1 MLNIEVQMCGL
12 VLTLLL
18 IFFSMRHE
26 RTGLYSEH
34 LFHISLIVS
43 LCCIVLDILSV
54 IGISYQAFVPT
65 WLTVLLC
72 KLYLVSLLTASYMG
86 FVYSYSDVKKLRNSK
101 VLLISQVFLEILGD
115 TLIMV
120 LPVYYYGNG
129 RAVYS
134 YGPAASC
141 TFIFCPMFIFGALL
155 ITFIYGKKINPH
167 RKRAVQAWMVIELIA
182 AGIQFLKPELLLVGF
197 GETVGMIILY
207 AELENP
213 DAILDR
219 VTGAFSHSVL
229 RDYLQQLYDNH
240 RSFSCLFVCTESEW
254 RLDIGLENQILLDM
268 VKFFGETTDAKL
280 FRGTGNDFV
289 LVYIDSAGQDAEM
302 RSRTDITTI
311 ERRFKRTW
319 EGENR
324 IDMSLMY
331 LPKHSIVDAAD
342 ELLAIYHYQRAE
354 LNEGA
359 GELVILGAHAAE
371 SIREFKTVHREIMQ
385 AVSDDR
391 IEVFYQPIY
400 SFEHD
405 SFVSAEALARLRDS
419 DGNIMM
425 PGRFIP
431 VAEESGMIESIGECV
446 LEKTCIAL
454 KEGNLRELGTD
465 YIEVN
470 LSVAQ
475 CENTKLASIYSEIM
489 DRHGLQK
496 NLINLEITESAVL
509 NMKNILMENMRELK
523 EKGCTFSL
531 DDFGTGESNL
541 NYIVDM
547 PVDIVKFDRSMVQ
560 KYFSSERAKIVM
572 TASVNMVKQLGYKI
586 VAEGVESFEQLESMK
601 ELGIDFIQGF
611 YFSKPLPYKEFVAFI
626 TEKNSRPVLGAALG

>member
-1 MLNIEVQMCGL
+1 
-12 VLTLLL
+12 
-18 IFFSMRHE
+18 
-26 RTGLYSEH
+26 
-34 LFHISLIVS
+34 
-43 LCCIVLDILSV
+43 
-54 IGISYQAFVPT
+54 
-65 WLTVLLC
+65 
-72 KLYLVSLLTASYMG
+72 
-86 FVYSYSDVKKLRNSK
+86 
-101 VLLISQVFLEILGD
+101 
-115 TLIMV
+115 
-120 LPVYYYGNG
+120 
-129 RAVYS
+129 
-134 YGPAASC
+134 
-141 TFIFCPMFIFGALL
+141 
-155 ITFIYGKKINPH
+155 
-167 RKRAVQAWMVIELIA
+167 
-182 AGIQFLKPELLLVGF
+182 
-197 GETVGMIILY
+197 
-207 AELENP
+207 
-213 DAILDR
+213 
-219 VTGAFSHSVL
+219 
-229 RDYLQQLYDNH
+229 
-240 RSFSCLFVCTESEW
+240 
-254 RLDIGLENQILLDM
+254 
-268 VKFFGETTDAKL
+268 
-280 FRGTGNDFV
+280 
-289 LVYIDSAGQDAEM
+289 
-302 RSRTDITTI
+302 
-311 ERRFKRTW
+311 
-319 EGENR
+319 
-324 IDMSLMY
+324 MSLMY